1 MKARRGLVL
10 LLVLS
15 MCLSLF
21 GTVSAQEFV
30 SEAQGFGGKVKVTLT
45 IDGDKITSADIVGD
59 SETEGIGKAAIPV
72 MAEAIV
78 AQNSVAVDTVAG
90 ATLTSNAVLEAA
102 AAALASAGLSQDDLA
117 VVEVEKAEEETV
129 SKPAFENPDV
139 IVIGGGGAG
148 LIAAITAVEAGAK
161 VYLFEKTGVL
171 GGSNN
176 YSGGSLSAAGTQL
189 QKDAG
194 IEDSPENFA
203 ADILR
208 MGGGA
213 NIQELTTTHVNN
225 AVAAV
230 EWVDSLGV
238 DLGDRIPTMSA
249 AYDAFNVPRQ
259 YMMHLDGAQT
269 SKGLLA
275 KIIPLL
281 QSYEDAG
288 NASIM
293 MNTEVGD
300 IIIDENG
307 AVVGV
312 VINDDAKTE
321 YFADAVILATG
332 GYGHSE
338 ELVKRYNFKNAVS
351 TAPAFATGDGY
362 RFAEKAGA
370 QFSNM
375 EYIPG
380 YVGAVPVNSGTFAK
394 TVGVNANYNGTIWV
408 NMDGVRACA
417 ERGGLDSQKK
427 AMYENAPENL
437 VFFLISQDIRD
448 THDPIITGDDE
459 NWSKFEELLAAN
471 DCVYKG
477 ETIQDLAKAAG
488 INPDALAATLET
500 YNGYVAAGEDKDFGR
515 DPATLVALEK
525 GPFYA
530 IKSCPSVLLTK
541 GGPLMNSDAQIIN
554 TEGAP
559 IVGLYQCGEI
569 VGGANIGGHA
579 SVGGLANTINIVWGK
594 IAGNSA
600 AAYALSK

>member
-1 MKARRGLVL
+1 MRSRRSLAIL
-10 LLVLS
+10 LALA
-15 MCLSLF
+15 MCLSVF
-21 GTVSAQEFV
+21 GTAGAQEF
-30 SEAQGFGGKVKVTLT
+30 SAEAQGFGGPVKVSLT
-45 IDGDKITSADIVGD
+45 VEDDKITAVNITGD
-59 SETEGIGKAAIPV
+59 AETAGIGKSAMPA
-72 MAEAIV
+72 MAEAMV
-78 AQNSVAVDTVAG
+78 AQNSVEVDSVAG
-90 ATLTSNAVLEAA
+90 ATLTSNAVKEAA
-102 AAALASAGLSQDDLA
+102 AEALKAAGLSPEDLA
-117 VVEVEKAEEETV
+117 VVAVETVEEEKSTE
-129 SKPAFENPDV
+129 PAFENPDV

-213 NIQELTTTHVNN
+213 NIQELTKTHVEN

-259 YMMHLDGAQT
+259 YMMHLDGVPT

-281 QSYEDAG
+281 ESYQDQG
-288 NASIM
+288 NAAIM

-312 VINDDAKTE
+312 VINDEAKTE
-321 YFADAVILATG
+321 YYADAVILATG

-394 TVGVNANYNGTIWV
+394 TVGVNANYDGTIWV
-408 NMDGVRACA
+408 NKDGVRASA

-437 VFFLISQDIRD
+437 VFFIISQDIRD

-477 ETIQDLAKAAG
+477 ETIEDLAKAAG
-488 INPDALAATLET
+488 INAEALAETLEK
-500 YNGYVAAGEDKDFGR
+500 YNGFVAAGEDKDFGR

-525 GPFYA
+525 GPYYA

-541 GGPLMNSDAQIIN
+541 GGPLMNSDAQVIN
-554 TEGAP
+554 TKGAP
-559 IVGLYQCGEI
+559 IAGLYQCGEI

-600 AAYALSK
+600 AEYALSK

>member
-1 MKARRGLVL
+1 MKARRGLVFA
-10 LLVLS
+10 LVLA
-15 MCLSLF
+15 MCLSIF
-21 GTVSAQEFV
+21 GMAGAQEFV
-30 SEAQGFGGKVKVTLT
+30 SEAKGYGGTVQVSLT
-45 IDGDKITSADIVGD
+45 IDGDRITAADITGD
-59 SETEGIGKAAIPV
+59 SETEGVGKAAIPAL
-72 MAEAIV
+72 AEAIV
-78 AQNSVAVDTVAG
+78 AQNSVAVDAVSG
-90 ATLTSNAVLEAA
+90 ATVTSNAVLEAA
-102 AAALASAGLSQDDLA
+102 VAALAAAGLSPDDLA
-117 VVEVEKAEEETV
+117 VVEVEETEEEE
-129 SKPAFENPDV
+129 SSAPQFENPDV

-148 LIAAITAVEAGAK
+148 IIAAITAVEAGAK
-161 VYLFEKTGVL
+161 VYLFEKTGIL
-171 GGSNN
+171 GGSMN
-176 YSGGSLSAAGTQL
+176 YSGGSLSAAGTQI

-213 NIQELTTTHVNN
+213 NLQELTTTHVNN
-225 AVAAV
+225 AAAAI

-249 AYDAFNVPRQ
+249 SYDAFNVPRQ
-259 YMMHLDGAQT
+259 YMMYLDGTAAG
-269 SKGLLA
+269 KGLLS

-293 MNTEVGD
+293 MNTEVAD
-300 IIIDENG
+300 IILDESG

-312 VINDDAKTE
+312 VINDEAKTE
-321 YFADAVILATG
+321 YYADSIILATG

-351 TAPAFATGDGY
+351 TAPAFATGDGF

-375 EYIPG
+375 DYIPG

-394 TVGVNANYNGTIWV
+394 TVGVNANYDGAIWV
-408 NMDGVRACA
+408 NLDGVRACA

-437 VFFLISQDIRD
+437 VFFLISQEVRD
-448 THDPIITGDDE
+448 TFEPIITGDDE

-477 ETIQDLAKAAG
+477 DTIQELAEAAG
-488 INPDALAATLET
+488 INAEALATTVEK
-500 YNGYVAAGEDKDFGR
+500 YNGFVEAGEDKDFGR
-515 DPATLVALEK
+515 DPATLVALK
-525 GPFYA
+525 NGPYYA

-541 GGPLMNSDAQIIN
+541 GGPLMNSDAQVIN
-554 TEGAP
+554 TEGTP

-569 VGGANIGGHA
+569 VGGANIGGKA
-579 SVGGLANTINIVWGK
+579 SVGGLANTINVVWGK